1 MAQSFLK
8 NYLGLGRSSPVD
20 DDKTPVRAL
29 PASWYT
35 SQEMYELER
44 RAIFSRKWLLITHK
58 LRLANPGDWLRY
70 DVAGFQFILCQD
82 RDGNI
87 NGFHNVCR
95 HRAFPIVT
103 EEKGHNNIFA
113 CKYHGWSY
121 GLNGKL
127 AKAPEYQDLPGFD
140 KSQNGLLPIHTHIDH
155 NGFIWVNLDG
165 GAKPEIAW
173 NDDFEGVDKQ
183 ARFEHYNFDEY
194 QFDHSWEME
203 GEYNWKIL
211 ADNYNE
217 CYHCKTT
224 HPDIP
229 TIADLSSYGVATKG
243 GHIQHFGNPTP
254 EQIARGLRVAA
265 TYFFPNA
272 SLNVSPHFF
281 FIQRFVPSGPV
292 KSTMRYEVYRNK
304 NSSDED
310 FELVNQIYKRIMSED
325 KYLCV
330 NTQKNLNAGVFV
342 NGELHPRMEKGP
354 LFFQKS
360 EERLAHLE
368 EKLDLLLSG
377 GLPNH
382 AARQEQTLEDTVDY
396 SEKSYSVTPP
406 AREPSYPTSHP
417 SSTLE
422 FDTDNANPRPRPSD
436 IAVGLD
442 LYFKYCHKQPIW
454 CFGREDIGDH
464 SSLPEELACSIL
476 ALTSRF
482 PPKCDQMQR
491 YGKNARSLIMLRI
504 ANGTVDLTTIENGNM
519 SLGQF
524 HVGLAFQL
532 CRSATLDLESIYTVE
547 DATTERKKRLFW
559 SLQLLEQSFG
569 RQHGLLS
576 VPTETWRPS
585 YSSRGRGQ
593 GPDRE
598 VDQKAPP
605 LPRDDLGC
613 STPTEPGIWNTSVQL
628 GWVWSR
634 VRKYVSN
641 CAHNIWKEPW
651 RHDSMYA
658 MVLSDFMETENR
670 IPICHRY
677 DSVKFYERKV
687 EELKVNRDYWA
698 PWLREQ
704 FNYHAIPTV
713 LNHPFLYIIGAQHNP
728 NLAIPNTF
736 WRRSSELALLHS
748 TWIVRM
754 IDMVLDKQMPLV
766 DPFFGHVA
774 AIAATVHL
782 YYCCAADSRLKHKS
796 NTDFAKCRR
805 FLKSFVPFSPACKAL
820 DTNLDKMTRI
830 AAGSETMDVEDWMP
844 SKIYLSVPLMWDIL
858 QFNCMADSR
867 ETPTAGLLDASLSPA
882 MPQKYPD
889 ESSTLEIIVATS
901 PEISVN
907 TADGGQDAPI
917 LSYRAPVS
925 SAPESTQKNVCNEIS
940 VEQADSLTL
949 NTTPWLWADPSQFVG
964 MGDMGYHDSQSTMG
978 DARAAAWWEV
988 ENIGNVMF
996 NHF

>member
-165 GAKPEIAW
+165 GVKPEIAW

-360 EERLAHLE
+360 VRDLVQAHHKRETEAHEEIW
-368 EKLDLLLSG
+368 
-377 GLPNH
+377 P
-382 AARQEQTLEDTVDY
+382 ARQTLPKADVTSQKDVAFCSAVDCCRIN
-396 SEKSYSVTPP
+396 K
-406 AREPSYPTSHP
+406 EP
-417 SSTLE
+417 
-422 FDTDNANPRPRPSD
+422 
-436 IAVGLD
+436 IAV
-442 LYFKYCHKQPIW
+442 
-454 CFGREDIGDH
+454 
-464 SSLPEELACSIL
+464 
-476 ALTSRF
+476 
-482 PPKCDQMQR
+482 
-491 YGKNARSLIMLRI
+491 
-504 ANGTVDLTTIENGNM
+504 
-519 SLGQF
+519 
-524 HVGLAFQL
+524 
-532 CRSATLDLESIYTVE
+532 
-547 DATTERKKRLFW
+547 
-559 SLQLLEQSFG
+559 
-569 RQHGLLS
+569 
-576 VPTETWRPS
+576 
-585 YSSRGRGQ
+585 
-593 GPDRE
+593 
-598 VDQKAPP
+598 
-605 LPRDDLGC
+605 
-613 STPTEPGIWNTSVQL
+613 
-628 GWVWSR
+628 
-634 VRKYVSN
+634 
-641 CAHNIWKEPW
+641 
-651 RHDSMYA
+651 
-658 MVLSDFMETENR
+658 
-670 IPICHRY
+670 
-677 DSVKFYERKV
+677 
-687 EELKVNRDYWA
+687 
-698 PWLREQ
+698 
-704 FNYHAIPTV
+704 
-713 LNHPFLYIIGAQHNP
+713 
-728 NLAIPNTF
+728 
-736 WRRSSELALLHS
+736 
-748 TWIVRM
+748 
-754 IDMVLDKQMPLV
+754 
-766 DPFFGHVA
+766 
-774 AIAATVHL
+774 
-782 YYCCAADSRLKHKS
+782 
-796 NTDFAKCRR
+796 
-805 FLKSFVPFSPACKAL
+805 
-820 DTNLDKMTRI
+820 
-830 AAGSETMDVEDWMP
+830 
-844 SKIYLSVPLMWDIL
+844 
-858 QFNCMADSR
+858 
-867 ETPTAGLLDASLSPA
+867 
-882 MPQKYPD
+882 
-889 ESSTLEIIVATS
+889 
-901 PEISVN
+901 
-907 TADGGQDAPI
+907 
-917 LSYRAPVS
+917 
-925 SAPESTQKNVCNEIS
+925 
-940 VEQADSLTL
+940 
-949 NTTPWLWADPSQFVG
+949 
-964 MGDMGYHDSQSTMG
+964 
-978 DARAAAWWEV
+978 
-988 ENIGNVMF
+988 
-996 NHF
+996 